1 MHQITPLL
9 FADLSE
15 SCPISCPSIQD
26 DGESYSLLTVD
37 SKLNMFDPPAI
48 RDPACNLR
56 LEAETMSSHK
66 QWNPSSDPCL
76 LKLLVGT

>member
-26 DGESYSLLTVD
+26 DGESCSLLTVD
-37 SKLNMFDPPAI
+37 SKLNMFDSTPLRFEILLAI
-48 RDPACNLR
+48 FDLKLR
-56 LEAETMSSHK
+56 L
-66 QWNPSSDPCL
+66 
-76 LKLLVGT
+76 